1 MAGSR
6 SLGSKWRRHHSVLLL
21 LSKLHRNYC
30 IRTGQNCISG
40 KIKFLHVPKGNSRNS
55 LSCVAQEDLRKRW
68 FILWY
73 PRVDLGSV
81 GCGGLASG
89 WSEFGL
95 FTVQPA
101 LDKDI

>member
-1 MAGSR
+1 MEETPLCPLAFI
-6 SLGSKWRRHHSVLLL
+6 KAAQELLN
-21 LSKLHRNYC
+21 KNWTKPYFRE
-30 IRTGQNCISG
+30 
-40 KIKFLHVPKGNSRNS
+40 KFLHVPKGTSRNS
-55 LSCVAQEDLRKRW
+55 LSCVAQEDLRKRR

-73 PRVDLGSV
+73 PGVGLGSL

-95 FTVQPA
+95 FTVQPR

>member
-1 MAGSR
+1 M
-6 SLGSKWRRHHSVLLL
+6 
-21 LSKLHRNYC
+21 
-30 IRTGQNCISG
+30 
-40 KIKFLHVPKGNSRNS
+40 
-55 LSCVAQEDLRKRW
+55 AQEDLRKRW